1 MGHPPTP
8 CLLGV
13 TASGKSGVAAELARR
28 CGGEI
33 IACDAFSIYRGMSIL
48 TAADDLPADVPHHLV
63 AELDPRASW
72 SAAAF
77 VEACDERIETIRAR
91 GRRPWIVGGTALYL
105 RSWLKGLGAA
115 VARDVAFRDSLLR
128 RVAEEG
134 PESLYAQLR
143 AADPER
149 AAALHPNDVRRVV
162 RALEIIRATGRKAS
176 ELRREW
182 DRPDRRPARLYG
194 LRREGVDLE
203 QRIEQRTHAMFEA
216 GVVEEA
222 RALLETDLSRE
233 AASVL
238 GLAELRDH
246 LQGAISREEAERR
259 IARRTRQLARK
270 QRTFFNS
277 FEAVVWVDVP
287 PGATAEAVADRIQL
301 AQETGATSP

>member
-13 TASGKSGVAAELARR
+13 TASGKSRVAAELARR
-28 CGGEI
+28 GGGEI

-48 TAADDLPADVPHHLV
+48 TASDDLPSDVPHHLV
-63 AELDPRASW
+63 AELEPSASW

-77 VEACDERIETIRAR
+77 VEACDERIEATRAR
-91 GRRPWIVGGTALYL
+91 ARCPWIVGGTALYL
-105 RSWLKGLGAA
+105 RSWLKGFGAP
-115 VARDVAFRDSLLR
+115 VPRDAAFRESLLG
-128 RVAEEG
+128 RVAEGG
-134 PESLYAQLR
+134 PERLHEELR

-149 AAALHPNDVRRVV
+149 AAMLHPNDVRRVV

-194 LRREGVDLE
+194 LRRAGPDLE
-203 QRIEQRTHAMFEA
+203 ERIRRRTRAMFEA

-222 RALLETDLSRE
+222 RALLERDLSRE

-238 GLAELRDH
+238 GLAELQDLLAGRT
-246 LQGAISREEAERR
+246 SREEAEHA

-277 FEAVVWVDVP
+277 FEGVVWVDVP
-287 PGATAEAVADRIQL
+287 PGATAGALADRIEA
-301 AQETGATSP
+301 AQETGATSA